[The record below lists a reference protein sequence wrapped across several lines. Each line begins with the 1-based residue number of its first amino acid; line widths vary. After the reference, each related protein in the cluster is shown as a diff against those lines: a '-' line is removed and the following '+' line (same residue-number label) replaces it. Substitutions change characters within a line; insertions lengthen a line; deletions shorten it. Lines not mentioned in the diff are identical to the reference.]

1 MNVWLIQPGE
11 ALPLEAG
18 AKKMRTAFL
27 AEELI
32 RRGHTVVWWASA
44 FDHFQKRWLFAE
56 DTEIALGPRY
66 SIIALKGRKYARN
79 VSLSRFLDHRIIARK
94 FRRRAALRP
103 RPDVLVAATPP
114 HDLAYEAVRYAKSH
128 GVPALVDVRDEWPD
142 LFLSVLPRI
151 ARPAGR
157 LLLARDFRM
166 IRYAL
171 ANADGLAAMMDSLL
185 EWGLA
190 YACRNRGPDDG
201 VFYLGGKK
209 KPLPDG
215 APADRTFAFPKLAF
229 LDALGGKFIVAFVG
243 TFVRNND
250 PSILVECAR
259 RLADR
264 PIHFVLA
271 GDGDL
276 RPRIEARAAGL
287 PNVTF
292 PGWLTEAAIDAFLA
306 RSHVGVSPTPLVRE
320 AFPNK
325 VFSYAA
331 AGLPVLTAF
340 QGSLRELLAAR
351 EFGFYFPP
359 GDAEVLS
366 AELRN
371 LLENEALYAKMAAN
385 ARRVFDELFDADKIY
400 AEYADYV
407 ERLAR
412 IFDDHR
418 SARA

>member
-1 MNVWLIQPGE
+1 MNIWLIQSGE
-11 ALPLEAG
+11 TLPLTESV
-18 AKKMRTAFL
+18 KKMRTALL
-27 AEELI
+27 AEELVH
-32 RRGHTVVWWASA
+32 RGHTVVWWASA
-44 FDHFQKRWLFAE
+44 FDHFQKRWLFDEDAE
-56 DTEIALGPRY
+56 VALGPQY
-66 SIIALKGRKYARN
+66 SIVALKGRKYTSN
-79 VSLSRFLDHRIIARK
+79 ISLRRFLDHRTIARK

-103 RPDVLVAATPP
+103 RPDVVVAATPP
-114 HDLAYEAVRYAKSH
+114 HDLAYEAVRYAKAH
-128 GVPALVDVRDEWPD
+128 GIPAVVDIRDEWPD
-142 LFLSVLPRI
+142 LFLNVLPKI
-151 ARPAGR
+151 ARPAWR
-157 LLLARDFRM
+157 VFLARDFRM
-166 IRYAL
+166 IRSAL
-171 ANADGLAAMMDSLL
+171 AGAAGLVAMMDSLL
-185 EWGLA
+185 TWGLA
-190 YACRNRGPDDG
+190 YARRERGPDDR

-209 KPLPDG
+209 KPLPDRE
-215 APADRTFAFPKLAF
+215 PAVRAAASPKLAF
-229 LDALGGKFIVAFVG
+229 LDALGGKFIVAFIG

-264 PIHFVLA
+264 PVHFVLA

-292 PGWLTEAAIDAFLA
+292 PGWLDEAEIDALLA
-306 RSHVGVSPTPLVRE
+306 RSQAGVSPTSQVRE

-331 AGLPVLTAF
+331 AGLPVFTAF

-359 GDAEVLS
+359 GDAEALAAGLDS
-366 AELRN
+366 
-371 LLENEALYAKMAAN
+371 LLENKALYAKMAAN
-385 ARRVFDELFDADKIY
+385 SRRVFDELFDADKIY

-407 ERLAR
+407 EHMAR
-412 IFDDHR
+412 IFEDHR